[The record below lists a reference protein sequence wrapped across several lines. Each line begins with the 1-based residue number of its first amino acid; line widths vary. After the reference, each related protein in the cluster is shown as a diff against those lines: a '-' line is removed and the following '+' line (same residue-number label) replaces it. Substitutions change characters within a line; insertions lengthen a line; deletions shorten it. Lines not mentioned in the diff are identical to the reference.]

1 MSDLEVDL
9 KENLEVDL
17 DEDFE
22 LGIWSSARSSP
33 SAEMCRPGSGRNM
46 PTVPHSKLKSQLP
59 SQGT

>member
-9 KENLEVDL
+9 EENLEVDL

-46 PTVPHSKLKSQLP
+46 PTVPHSKL
-59 SQGT
+59 